1 MLDSSYSN
9 YRKMGV
15 SEILSSFASHLRLV
29 AKAKMKYY
37 YRDLN
42 IGHADLNSLERT
54 YAVTWVNLGWNKP
67 AT

>member
-1 MLDSSYSN
+1 
-9 YRKMGV
+9 MGV